1 MIYLDANVIIRLIEG
16 LPAVKDPIV
25 KRLAGERVL
34 VTSQL
39 SRLEC
44 RCQPLRLSNRL
55 LLDLYDEFFRS
66 AELIVLDINS
76 QVIDQATQI
85 RASTRFQTPDAIH
98 LASPVAAGALVF
110 LTGDQQLAQFTSVT
124 VETI

>member
-16 LPAVKDPIV
+16 LPAIKDPIV
-25 KRLAGERVL
+25 KGLAAERAM

-44 RCQPLRLSNRL
+44 RCQPLRLSNQR

-66 AELIVLDINS
+66 TELIVLDINS
-76 QVIDQATQI
+76 QVIDRATQI
-85 RASTRFQTPDAIH
+85 RASTRFRTPDAIH
-98 LASPVAAGALVF
+98 LAAAMVAGTRVF
-110 LTGDQQLAQFTSVT
+110 LTGDVQLAQFSALT